1 MATRIFI
8 SLLTTEKRRVSEG
21 DGSWAANDDALSNVF
36 FLNFIFIILY
46 FLLNPLREKNGIYI
60 MIACCYQTRL
70 VRVRGYS
77 NGA

>member
-46 FLLNPLREKNGIYI
+46 FLLNPLREKKWDIHYDC
-60 MIACCYQTRL
+60 ML
-70 VRVRGYS
+70 LS
-77 NGA
+77 N